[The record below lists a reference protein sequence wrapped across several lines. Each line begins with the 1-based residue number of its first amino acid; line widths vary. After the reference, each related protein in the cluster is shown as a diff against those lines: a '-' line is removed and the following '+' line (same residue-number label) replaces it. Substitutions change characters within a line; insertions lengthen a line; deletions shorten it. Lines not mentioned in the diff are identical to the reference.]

1 MIKPI
6 QSTQKVT
13 AQPFKKTEAKKMTKN
28 DLPVSPELLAERA
41 KFSLACVMIA
51 TDRFGDPSL
60 KQKLANAVAQKNYAE
75 ACLK

>member
-6 QSTQKVT
+6 HSTQRVAT
-13 AQPFKKTEAKKMTKN
+13 QPFKNLETKKSSKN

-41 KFSLACVMIA
+41 KFSLACLMIA
-51 TDRFGDPSL
+51 TEKFGDSSL
-60 KQKLANAVAQKNYAE
+60 KQKLASAVAQKNYAE